1 MRTWLLFSKMKWV
14 ALIFCLAVLFSCN
27 DDQTSRDAFVELKRL
42 YAPDGSK
49 YLLFYQYAAAS
60 EDSNTALIIV
70 VQKDEEVDLR
80 NQSYFSNVDLDTI
93 YWLTKDTVI
102 AVEKYINYLN
112 KGKSNYKEPFY
123 PMNSAIVKI
132 ARVDPVDTTFTR
144 EGLFRQRS
152 PNGQQEL
159 VVFRYIKPQSK
170 YSILNVSIIDAENKP
185 GKYGNFY
192 VGQSSFDC
200 IRDIRWDSIGDFAIK
215 ASQKC
220 YYGFDEYLVKNRQLI
235 KYKLILSEDIG
246 NTSVKMDAMPVDS
259 NVQVP

>member
-1 MRTWLLFSKMKWV
+1 MKTGLLLNKMKWV
-14 ALIFCLAVLFSCN
+14 AFIFCLGVLFSCN
-27 DDQTSRDAFVELKRL
+27 DDQTSRDAFVELKRV

-93 YWLTKDTVI
+93 YWLTKDTVL

-112 KGKSNYKEPFY
+112 KGRSNYKETVY
-123 PMNSAIVKI
+123 PMNTALVKI

-144 EGLFRQRS
+144 EELFKQRS

-159 VVFRYIKPQSK
+159 FVFRYAKPQSK
-170 YSILNVSIIDAENKP
+170 YSILNVSIIDAGNKP
-185 GKYGNFY
+185 DKYGNFY
-192 VGQSSFDC
+192 VGNSSFDC

-220 YYGFDEYLVKNRQLI
+220 YYGFDEYLVKNRPVI
-235 KYKLILSEDIG
+235 KYKLILSEETG
-246 NTSVKMDAMPVDS
+246 NTSVKMDTLAVEDK
-259 NVQVP
+259 QEF